1 MPLKLNVGLSKK
13 VGLPRY
19 GSLGAACHLEIEL
32 AGDLLIN
39 DPQAFQRH
47 VRNAYTA
54 CRQAV
59 ELELARRNGPTVTAE
74 QPTTGSA
81 VANRGTN
88 DPVSANSARANHS
101 HKGSTNDRNGRAPNG
116 HDHNERDHNG
126 HDRSG
131 HADTSTSHRPE
142 DAIDMEE
149 QGADQDPETPH
160 PGPASQRQYAYI
172 RRLVAEIRNLG
183 TRQLDAFVLRMF
195 DKPLAELSSLDASNL
210 IDTLK
215 SIGASE
221 DGADFPLG
229 KAAS

>member
-32 AGDLLIN
+32 AGDLLMN

-81 VANRGTN
+81 VANRGT
-88 DPVSANSARANHS
+88 DGPVSANSTRAYHRHN
-101 HKGSTNDRNGRAPNG
+101 GSGNDRNGRTHNG
-116 HDHNERDHNG
+116 HDHHG
-126 HDRSG
+126 HDRNG
-131 HADTSTSHRPE
+131 HANTSTSHSSPG
-142 DAIDMEE
+142 DANDMEH
-149 QGADQDPETPH
+149 QGINQDPDTPH
-160 PGPASQRQYAYI
+160 SGPASQRQHAYI
-172 RRLVAEIRNLG
+172 RRLAAEIRNLG

-215 SIGASE
+215 SIEAHE
-221 DGADFPLG
+221 DGGDIPLG
-229 KAAS
+229 KAPS